1 MVRSALFAALT
12 GLCAW
17 ISIPTAPIAFTLQ
30 TFAVFLTL
38 GVLGGK
44 WGSFSILIY
53 LLLGTVGVPVFSGF
67 QGGPGVL
74 LGATG
79 GYIWGFLAAGL
90 VYWAFEKLC
99 KPLGFVTG
107 ILCCY
112 LCGCL
117 WYSVYAGSAGFGGA
131 VMQCV
136 IPYLIPDAVKLTLAY
151 VLSRRLRKHM
161 K

>member
-1 MVRSALFAALT
+1 MVRSAVFATLI

-30 TFAVFLTL
+30 TFGVFLAL

-44 WGSFSILIY
+44 WGSLSILIY
-53 LLLGTVGVPVFSGF
+53 LLLGAVGAPVFSGF

-79 GYIWGFLAAGL
+79 GYIWGFLGAGL
-90 VYWAFEKLC
+90 VYWCFEKLC
-99 KPLGFVTG
+99 KPLSFLLG

-112 LCGCL
+112 LCGSL
-117 WYSVYAGSAGFGGA
+117 WYSIYAGTAGFGA
-131 VMQCV
+131 ALVQCV
-136 IPYLIPDAVKLTLAY
+136 LPYLLPDGVKLTLAY
-151 VLSRRLRKHM
+151 TLSKRLRKYM